1 MEIIHKPWEW
11 TTEIIEG
18 GGYSLVKA
26 DEETRKKQLAEFKKK
41 RKAEL
46 KKQLDE
52 LNHLF

>member
-11 TTEIIEG
+11 TTVIIEG

-26 DEETRKKQLAEFKKK
+26 DEATRKKQLEEFKKK

-46 KKQLDE
+46 KKEIEEIDS
-52 LNHLF
+52 LF

>member
-11 TTEIIEG
+11 TTVTIEG

-26 DEETRKKQLAEFKKK
+26 DEKTRKKQLEEYKKK

-46 KKQLDE
+46 KKELDE
-52 LNHLF
+52 IDNLF

>member
-1 MEIIHKPWEW
+1 MEIVHKPWEW
-11 TTEIIEG
+11 TTVTTD

-26 DEETRKKQLAEFKKK
+26 DEATRKKQLEEFKKK

-52 LNHLF
+52 IDHLF

>member
-11 TTEIIEG
+11 TTETKN
-18 GGYSLVKA
+18 GGYSLIKA
-26 DEETRKKQLAEFKKK
+26 DEATRKKQLEEYKKK

-52 LNHLF
+52 IDHLF

>member
-11 TTEIIEG
+11 TTVVTD

-46 KKQLDE
+46 KKDLDE
-52 LNHLF
+52 IDNLF